1 MFRFLKQA
9 AAVLAAVGLAVPM
22 TTLAQTQDDDD
33 RRIETIV
40 VTAEKREEDILDV
53 PMIITAFNSQ
63 MIEELGLT
71 RSDDLEQLVP
81 GLQIGES
88 HNRKGSGT
96 VIRGMGNR
104 AAGELQGNMAVA
116 TYVDGVYHT
125 SQTAVLDGLFD
136 VERVEVARGPRARC
150 TVGTPSPARSRSTP
164 SGRRTTG
171 TSTPW
176 WNTRTSS
183 ASATGSP
190 AAVP

>member
-1 MFRFLKQA
+1 MFR
-9 AAVLAAVGLAVPM
+9 VLYKATGALCAFGLAGLPTM
-22 TTLAQTQDDDD
+22 ALAQTDDEADDD
-33 RRIETIV
+33 RRIEVIV

-63 MIEELGLT
+63 MIEELGMT
-71 RSDDLEQLVP
+71 RADDLEQLVP

-104 AAGELQGNMAVA
+104 GAGELQGNMAVA

-125 SQTAVLDGLFD
+125 SHTAVLDGLFD
-136 VERVEVARGPRARC
+136 VQRVEVARDPRARC
-150 TVGTPSPARSRSTP
+150 TDGTPSPARSRSTP

-171 TSTPW
+171 T
-176 WNTRTSS
+176 
-183 ASATGSP
+183 
-190 AAVP
+190 